1 MELRAIR
8 QTSHID
14 GVNRNPGLTEHDKA
28 FVWDNNLG
36 KVKYVLINGLNAN
49 SKTSNGYVT
58 KGDDS
63 SAANYIW
70 KLDSSKNPAWRL
82 EEYLASIL
90 KIGNSAVFTMNSG
103 GTKTLELGALAWQDS
118 ITGAVTS
125 VFGRPGDVL
134 AESGD
139 YTAEQVTNALD
150 KLNDT
155 LDDIS
160 EGDIVKRF
168 TADYKA
174 QVDANTL
181 ARHTHTNKSELDLI
195 TDAGDGVIPTS
206 AQIYEWDN
214 YTAGDAQ
221 NVMDTVDSLIQ
232 DNTGITWVYDD
243 TLNTLTPTV
252 DLGDFTTDDLPESET
267 KKYYTYANKP
277 VIPISLPGYA
287 SVAVRCSNAAG
298 GVDYPTGWTISA
310 GSSEYDLRITHGLNR
325 NFVEAKVW
333 EVNGD
338 LSERLLPPF
347 SAAYT
352 GLLQGSKN
360 EVIIEGL
367 TQDELP
373 LRIELMFD

>member
-49 SKTSNGYVT
+49 SKTSNGYVI

-63 SAANYIW
+63 AAANYIW

-82 EEYLASIL
+82 EEYLVSIA
-90 KIGNSAVFTMNSG
+90 KVDNSAVFTMNSG

-134 AESGD
+134 AANGD

-195 TDAGDGVIPTS
+195 TDAGGGVIPTS

-243 TLNTLTPTV
+243 TLNTLTPIINF
-252 DLGDFTTDDLPESET
+252 GDFTTDDLPESET

-277 VIPISLPGYA
+277 VIPMSLPGYA
-287 SVAVRCSNAAG
+287 SVAVRCSNAAE

-333 EVNGD
+333 EINGD
-338 LSERLLPPF
+338 LSEITSTVF
-347 SAAYT
+347 
-352 GLLQGSKN
+352 GS
-360 EVIIEGL
+360 IYWTIAG
-367 TQDELP
+367 
-373 LRIELMFD
+373 F

>member
-36 KVKYVLINGLNAN
+36 KVKYVLISGLNAN

-70 KLDSSKNPAWRL
+70 KLDSSKNPSWRK
-82 EEYLASIL
+82 EEYLASIS

-103 GTKTLELGALAWQDS
+103 EDKTLALGALAWQDS

-139 YTAEQVTNALD
+139 YTAAQVTNALD

-160 EGDIVKRF
+160 EGDTVKRF

-181 ARHTHTNKSELDLI
+181 ARHTHTNKSELDSI
-195 TDAGDGVIPTS
+195 TDAGGGVIPTS

-221 NVMDTVDSLIQ
+221 NVVDTVDSLIQ
-232 DNTGITWVYDD
+232 DNIGITWVYDD
-243 TLNTLTPTV
+243 TLGTLTPIIN
-252 DLGDFTTDDLPESET
+252 LGDFTTDDLPESET
-267 KKYYTYANKP
+267 KKYYSYANKP
-277 VIPISLPGYA
+277 LIPISLPGYA
-287 SVAVRCSNAAG
+287 SVTIRCSNAIE

-352 GLLQGSKN
+352 GLLQVSKN